1 MGNRMSQ
8 AVVRRPSVPL
18 TARDEAELTLL
29 RTSPTFRRALEH
41 LAPSGPSA
49 VESVSEA
56 VLLHAV
62 LEAGL
67 AAVRAIAE
75 ADGYEQIAAQY
86 AGQTE
91 ARRRMSRRRAPAWAD
106 EP

>member
-1 MGNRMSQ
+1 MSNRMTQ

-18 TARDEAELTLL
+18 TAKDEAELTLL
-29 RTSPTFRRALEH
+29 RTSPTFRKALAH

-49 VESVSEA
+49 LETVSEA
-56 VLLHAV
+56 VLLHSV

-67 AAVRAIAE
+67 AAIRAMAE
-75 ADGYEQIAAQY
+75 ADGYAEMAAQY
-86 AGQTE
+86 AGQAE
-91 ARRRMSRRRAPAWAD
+91 ERRRMSRRRTPTWID